1 MNKNISLQDILSTI
15 QEWEIQASS
24 PYNDGWVIQ
33 SYKDHLQKLKEHL
46 EIIKEPK
53 VIT

>member
-1 MNKNISLQDILSTI
+1 MNKNISLQDIISTI

-33 SYKDHLQKLKEHL
+33 GYKEKLQTLKEHL
-46 EIIKEPK
+46 EVSQEPR